1 MCVKKNGDI
10 WKIVCREKKID
21 KSARD
26 VKTRKTATSIF
37 QYDFPTFLFFFC
49 YFLWTLKFVDIGFC
63 LRAKTPASE
72 QHSKFESENKTHLSF
87 NCVNLRKKSG
97 FDAVLLINNDYCRPM
112 CVVRTFFTVI
122 RLPVPFIIFTS
133 FVFSRA
139 LDAY

>member
-1 MCVKKNGDI
+1 MCKEKWRHMKNSLSRKKNRQI
-10 WKIVCREKKID
+10 SERCENEEN
-21 KSARD
+21 SHLNF
-26 VKTRKTATSIF
+26 SIR
-37 QYDFPTFLFFFC
+37 FPNISFFFC